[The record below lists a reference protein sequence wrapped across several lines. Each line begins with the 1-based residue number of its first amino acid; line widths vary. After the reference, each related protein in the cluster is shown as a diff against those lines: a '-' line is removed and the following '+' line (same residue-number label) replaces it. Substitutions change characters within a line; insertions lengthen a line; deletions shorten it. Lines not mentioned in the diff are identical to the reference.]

1 MLYNWRMKIGIYG
14 GTFNPLHNG
23 HLAVA
28 KAVLQCLDL
37 ECVLFIVAND
47 PPHKHNADRISGDVR
62 LEMVEAG
69 LKNEQKLFSSDIEL
83 KRGGVSYTVETLE
96 HLYNENKDS
105 ELYFIVGADML
116 ENFPSWYEPER
127 ILKYTALVAVGR
139 PNGEGDVHEQHVKLE
154 GIANSIEQRFGGHVF
169 VLKEYGPD
177 ISSTQIRRAVKNAC
191 PIADFVPIEVEKYI
205 YTHLLYFDEETRQ
218 IGERLKARLDDERF
232 EHTMLVAREAVML
245 AHRYG
250 VDAKKARLAGMLH
263 DCMKINRH
271 ELIEYAN
278 AHGYVLSQTE
288 LDYPFTIHGRMGAE
302 SAREEFGVC
311 DKEILNAIRHHTIGS
326 TNMSALDKIVFL
338 ADKIEL
344 SRSYKGVEELRAI
357 AYRDINSA
365 VPAVMKNTA
374 QYAISRGMKVHPDT
388 HMIIAALECEKVICE
403 N

>member
-28 KAVLQCLDL
+28 KAVLQRLDL
-37 ECVLFIVAND
+37 DCVLFIVAND

-96 HLYNENKDS
+96 HLSNENKGS

-127 ILKYTALVAVGR
+127 ILKYAALVAVGR
-139 PNGEGDVHEQHVKLE
+139 EDGEGNMHEQHIKLE
-154 GIANSIEQRFGGHVF
+154 STARMIEQRFGGNVF

-177 ISSTQIRRAVKNAC
+177 ISSTQIRKAIMNAL
-191 PIADFVPIEVEKYI
+191 PISDYVPIEVEKYI
-205 YTHLLYFDEETRQ
+205 YTHLLYFDEETVR
-218 IGERLKARLDDERF
+218 IGKRLKERLDDERF

-263 DCMKINRH
+263 DCMKIDHH

-278 AHGYVLSQTE
+278 THGYALSQIE
-288 LDYPFTIHGRMGAE
+288 LDYPFTIHGSIGAE
-302 SAREEFGVC
+302 NAREEFGVC
-311 DKEILNAIRHHTIGS
+311 DEEILNAIRHHTIGS
-326 TNMSALDKIVFL
+326 TNMSTLDKIVFL

-344 SRSYKGVEELRAI
+344 SRSYKGVDELRAI

-365 VPAVMKNTA
+365 VPEVMRNTA
-374 QYAISRGMKVHPDT
+374 QYAISKGMKVHPDT
-388 HMIIAALECEKVICE
+388 HRIIAALERERAVHE